1 MSGEDRAGVHG
12 DRDGVAIEMS
22 SVSFAYGADAEP
34 VVEGVSLSVARGE
47 RLGILGP
54 NGGGKST
61 LLKILLGDLSPRSG
75 SVRVLGEPPVRARE
89 RGLIGYLPQRVT
101 AELGFPLSA
110 RQVVE
115 QGVSMGLRPWRGLSP
130 ERRRQSSRALEL
142 VGAGELADRP
152 VGRLSGGQLQRV
164 LIARAVASGPAVLL
178 LDEPTVG
185 IDVSGQTRF
194 GQMLETLR
202 ADLGLTVV
210 IVSHEL
216 ATIAATSDRVACLR
230 RTLHFHDAP
239 HGLTPGVL
247 AEVFSHD
254 VAILKKPSTGRSDE
268 RRPGEGDAGCGCCG
282 GGA

>member
-1 MSGEDRAGVHG
+1 MKA
-12 DRDGVAIEMS
+12 AIEMQG
-22 SVSFAYGADAEP
+22 VTFAYGAEDEP
-34 VVEGVSLSVARGE
+34 VVEGISLEVARGE

-61 LLKILLGDLSPRSG
+61 LLKLLLGELSPRSG
-75 SVRVLGEPPVRARE
+75 TVRVLGEDPRRARE
-89 RGLIGYLPQRVT
+89 AGRIGYLPQRVT
-101 AELGFPLSA
+101 AELSFPLSV

-115 QGVSMGLRPWRGLSP
+115 QGVSAGVPAWRGLGA
-130 ERRRQSSRALEL
+130 ERRGRAARALDL
-142 VGAGELADRP
+142 VGATDLADRP
-152 VGRLSGGQLQRV
+152 VGRLSGGQLQRA
-164 LIARAVASGPAVLL
+164 LIARAVAADPKVLL

-185 IDVSGQTRF
+185 IDVSGQQRF
-194 GQMLETLR
+194 GSMLETLR
-202 ADLGLTVV
+202 AELGLTVV

-254 VAILKKPSTGRSDE
+254 VAILKR
-268 RRPGEGDAGCGCCG
+268 GDGCCG
-282 GGA
+282 GHGG